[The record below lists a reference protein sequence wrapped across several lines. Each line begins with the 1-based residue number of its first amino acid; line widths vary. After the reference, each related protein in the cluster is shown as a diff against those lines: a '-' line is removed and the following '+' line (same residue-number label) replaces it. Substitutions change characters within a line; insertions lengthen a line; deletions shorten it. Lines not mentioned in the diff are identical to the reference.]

1 MYLGKNLEFLKLC
14 MYLVG
19 LCFLGMGE
27 KEYLFGNEKYLC
39 LLVKKRKIFSL
50 LILF

>member
-27 KEYLFGNEKYLC
+27 RKKLFGNEKYLC
-39 LLVKKRKIFSL
+39 LLVKKID
-50 LILF
+50 

>member
-27 KEYLFGNEKYLC
+27 KKLFGNEKYLC
-39 LLVKKRKIFSL
+39 LLVKKNL
-50 LILF
+50 LVY